1 METSN
6 KREKFAK
13 ESNPRQSEKGQ
24 RGKTRFYLIA
34 FVLIALI
41 TTLIYYNSF
50 EVSFHF
56 DDEPVI
62 LKNPDI
68 RDLSD
73 LKSILTHNLSRSVLF
88 LTFAINHH
96 FSQLD
101 PWGYHVGNL
110 LLHLVNSLLVYFI
123 VFFTLTKSPSLFTRT
138 RIIALLSSLIYASNP
153 VLTESVTYIASR
165 SSVLCTTFYLS
176 AMLFFIKARKRDGQ
190 RAFISYFL
198 FSILSFLL
206 ALGSKETA
214 ATLPAVLLLYDYTFL
229 SRPTQRRWWERI
241 VRYHLPFLII
251 LAAYFIGRHYF
262 YGSVGRP
269 VHLPSPIR
277 PFPYLFIES
286 HVIVNY
292 IRLLFFPFSLNVDPH
307 FPISASI
314 FEPPI
319 FFSSVTL
326 IGILIVAL
334 KIFKDYR
341 EISFGIFW
349 FFIALS
355 PTSSIIPL
363 EDVMAEHRLYLPAV
377 GFSLILGIILE
388 RISTLKIKRF
398 TPRIWEIGSLVVFLM
413 LFLFLSTTTIGRN
426 VAWKDKITLWG
437 DTIKKSPRKG
447 RPHNNLGNAFKEK
460 GLIDQAIREY
470 KVGMRVE
477 PTYELTYNNLGATY
491 LEMGKIDE
499 AIEQYRKAIRV
510 NPNFS
515 EAHFNL
521 AVAYERKGLSKEAE
535 GEYAKASSL
544 KPNSA
549 YAKVK
554 LGKSLLEKGEAEQAF
569 REFREAVKIDPNYE
583 PAQANLAHAYHKRK
597 QYQEAVAHYQ
607 AAIRLNP
614 RSAETHLNL
623 GTAFFEQKMYQEAV
637 KEFEEA
643 LEIRPGYALA
653 HTNLGA
659 IYSKNLIDRDK
670 ALYHFQETLRLAPD
684 QSQAKAIRE
693 SIKSLLGSK

>member
-6 KREKFAK
+6 KREKFVK
-13 ESNPRQSEKGQ
+13 KSNPRPSEEGP
-24 RGKTRFYLIA
+24 RGMGKTRFYLIA
-34 FVLIALI
+34 VASIALI
-41 TTLIYYNSF
+41 TTLTYYNSF

-62 LKNPDI
+62 LKNPNI

-73 LKSILTHNLSRSVLF
+73 LKSVLTHNLSRSILF

-110 LLHLVNSLLVYFI
+110 LLHLLNSLLVYFFVLFI
-123 VFFTLTKSPSLFTRT
+123 LAKSPGLFTRA
-138 RIIALLSSLIYASNP
+138 RVIALLTSLIYASSP

-165 SSVLCTTFYLS
+165 SSVLCTTFYLL
-176 AMLFFIKARKRDGQ
+176 AILFFTKARGRDGQ
-190 RAFISYFL
+190 GAFIFYFL

-206 ALGSKETA
+206 ALGTKELA
-214 ATLPAVLLLYDYTFL
+214 ATLPAILLLYDYTFL
-229 SRPTQRRWWERI
+229 SRHTQRRWWERI
-241 VRYHLPFLII
+241 IRYHLPFLIV
-251 LAAYFIGRHYF
+251 LAAYFIWRHYL
-262 YGSVGRP
+262 YGSVGRAVYP
-269 VHLPSPIR
+269 HSISS
-277 PFPYLFIES
+277 YLLTES
-286 HVIVNY
+286 HVIFNY
-292 IRLLFFPFSLNVDPH
+292 IKLLFFPFNLNVDPD
-307 FPISASI
+307 FPISTSLFEPSI
-314 FEPPI
+314 FI
-319 FFSSVTL
+319 SIVVL
-326 IGILIVAL
+326 IGVLTGALIF
-334 KIFKDYR
+334 FKDYR

-349 FFIALS
+349 FFITIS
-355 PTSSIIPL
+355 PTSSIVPL
-363 EDVMAEHRLYLPAV
+363 EDVMAEHRVYLPAV
-377 GFSLILGIILE
+377 GFSLILGRILE

-398 TPRIWEIGSLVVFLM
+398 PPRRWEVGSLLVFL
-413 LFLFLSTTTIGRN
+413 LVFLSFSSTTIRRN
-426 VAWKDKITLWG
+426 VAWKNKITLWG

-499 AIEQYRKAIRV
+499 AIEQYRKALRV

-521 AVAYERKGLSKEAE
+521 AVAYERKGLTEEAE
-535 GEYAKASSL
+535 VEYAKASRL
-544 KPNSA
+544 KPNST

-554 LGKSLLEKGEAEQAF
+554 LGKSLLKKGEAEQAF
-569 REFREAVKIDPNYE
+569 KEFLEAVKIDPNYE
-583 PAQANLAHAYHKRK
+583 PAQANLAHAYHKKR
-597 QYQEAVAHYQ
+597 QYQEAIAHYR

-614 RSAETHLNL
+614 KSAETRLNL
-623 GTAFFEQKMYQEAV
+623 GTAFFEQKIYKEAI

-643 LEIRPGYALA
+643 LKIKSGYALA

-659 IYSKNLIDRDK
+659 IYSKNVIDRDK
-670 ALYHFQETLRLAPD
+670 ALYHFRETLRLDPN
-684 QSQAKAIRE
+684 QSQAKAIKE
-693 SIKSLLGSK
+693 SIKSLLSGK